1 MRRRRYAEGDLV
13 EDEDTGE
20 GLGAIGSPYASTA
33 RSSASI
39 RGENLDEMSFKEAYK
54 RKAKELGEGKV
65 FEWRGNKYLIDT
77 GKAKPKTEADLP
89 KAAPPSRSAPPAA
102 RPVSATVAAPVA
114 PEEESFGTRFREG
127 ALGLAERGM
136 RATGVP
142 LHYRTFL
149 TTLAGSK
156 RPITEE
162 NLTQEEK
169 DKVDRA
175 IKRARKAGR
184 NYITY
189 ADYDKELLINKPE
202 QFSKEQDVQQTIGRA
217 PIKKDKSGRDVVEDI
232 YDFMN
237 AVRAK
242 DVRRYQDI
250 RKKEGRTGLAKEV
263 ARESL
268 EDIKKA
274 GSLSEGAKTAFN
286 KLPSRIGNA
295 FIGEDGRPVRI
306 QMRKGG
312 AVKSTA
318 SSRGDGIARK
328 GKTRGRFV

>member
-1 MRRRRYAEGDLV
+1 MRKRRYAEGDLV
-13 EDEDTGE
+13 EDEDAGE
-20 GLGAIGSPYASTA
+20 GLGAIGSQYASTA

-39 RGENLDEMSFKEAYK
+39 RGENLDDLSFRDAYK
-54 RKAKELGEGKV
+54 RKFKELGEGKV
-65 FEWRGNKYLIDT
+65 FEWRGNKYLIDS
-77 GKAKPKTEADLP
+77 GKAKPKTEAELP
-89 KAAPPSRSAPPAA
+89 KAAPPSRPAAVPAA
-102 RPVSATVAAPVA
+102 RPAPAAP
-114 PEEESFGTRFREG
+114 EESFGSRLKEG

-136 RATGVP
+136 RAIGVP
-142 LHYRTFL
+142 LQQRTFL

-162 NLTQEEK
+162 NFTDEEK
-169 DKVDRA
+169 TKLDRA
-175 IKRARKAGR
+175 IQKARKAGR

-202 QFSKEQDVQQTIGRA
+202 QFSKDQDVQQTVGRA
-217 PIKKDKSGRDVVEDI
+217 RFSKDKNGKYIVNDV

-237 AVRAK
+237 SVRAK
-242 DVRRYQDI
+242 DVHRYQDI

-286 KLPSRIGNA
+286 KLPSRVGNA

-306 QMRKGG
+306 AMRKGG
-312 AVKSTA
+312 VVKSSA

>member
-1 MRRRRYAEGDLV
+1 MRKRRYAEGDLV
-13 EDEDTGE
+13 EDEDIGE
-20 GLGAIGSPYASTA
+20 GLGAIGSQYASTA

-39 RGENLDEMSFKEAYK
+39 RGENLDDLSFRDAYK

-65 FEWRGNKYLIDT
+65 FEWRGNKYLIDS
-77 GKAKPKTEADLP
+77 GKAKPKTEAELP
-89 KAAPPSRSAPPAA
+89 KAAPPSRPAA
-102 RPVSATVAAPVA
+102 TVPTARPAPAAP
-114 PEEESFGTRFREG
+114 EESFGRRLGEG

-136 RATGVP
+136 RAIGVP
-142 LHYRTFL
+142 LQQRTFL

-156 RPITEE
+156 RPITEA

-237 AVRAK
+237 SVRAK

-286 KLPSRIGNA
+286 KLPSRVGNA

-306 QMRKGG
+306 AMRKGG
-312 AVKSTA
+312 VVKSNA

>member
-1 MRRRRYAEGDLV
+1 MRKRRYAEGDLV

-39 RGENLDEMSFKEAYK
+39 RGENLDDLSFRDAYK
-54 RKAKELGEGKV
+54 RKAKELGEGKI
-65 FEWRGNKYLIDT
+65 FEWRGTKYLIDS
-77 GKAKPKTEADLP
+77 GKAKPKTEAELP
-89 KAAPPSRSAPPAA
+89 KAAPPSRPAAVPAA
-102 RPVSATVAAPVA
+102 RPAPVA
-114 PEEESFGTRFREG
+114 PEESFGTRLKEG

-136 RATGVP
+136 RAIGVP
-142 LHYRTFL
+142 LQQRTFL

-162 NLTQEEK
+162 NFTDEEK
-169 DKVDRA
+169 AKLDRA
-175 IKRARKAGR
+175 IQKARKAGR

-202 QFSKEQDVQQTIGRA
+202 QFSKDQDVQQTVGRA
-217 PIKKDKSGRDVVEDI
+217 RFSKDKNGKYVVNDV

-237 AVRAK
+237 SVRAK

-286 KLPSRIGNA
+286 KLPSRVGNA

-306 QMRKGG
+306 AMRKGG
-312 AVKSTA
+312 VVKSSA

>member
-1 MRRRRYAEGDLV
+1 MRKRRYAEGDLV
-13 EDEDTGE
+13 EDEDAGE
-20 GLGAIGSPYASTA
+20 GLGAIGSQYASTA

-39 RGENLDEMSFKEAYK
+39 RGENLDDLSFRDAYK

-65 FEWRGNKYLIDT
+65 FEWRGNKYLIDS
-77 GKAKPKTEADLP
+77 GKAKPKTEAELP
-89 KAAPPSRSAPPAA
+89 KAAPPSRPAA
-102 RPVSATVAAPVA
+102 TVPTARPAPAAP
-114 PEEESFGTRFREG
+114 EESFGTRLKEG

-136 RATGVP
+136 RAIGVP
-142 LHYRTFL
+142 LQQRTFL

-162 NLTQEEK
+162 NFTDEEK
-169 DKVDRA
+169 AKLDRA
-175 IKRARKAGR
+175 IQKARKAGR

-202 QFSKEQDVQQTIGRA
+202 QFSKDQDVQQTVGRA
-217 PIKKDKSGRDVVEDI
+217 RFSKDKNGKYVVNDV

-237 AVRAK
+237 SVRAK

-286 KLPSRIGNA
+286 KLPSRVGNA

-306 QMRKGG
+306 AMRKGG
-312 AVKSTA
+312 VVKSSA

>member
-13 EDEDTGE
+13 EEGDSE

-39 RGENLDEMSFKEAYK
+39 RGENLDEMSFRDAYK

-65 FEWRGNKYLIDT
+65 FEWRGNKYLISSE
-77 GKAKPKTEADLP
+77 KAKPKTEADLP
-89 KAAPPSRSAPPAA
+89 KAAPPSRPVVSPTPAA
-102 RPVSATVAAPVA
+102 RPAPA
-114 PEEESFGTRFREG
+114 PEEESFGRRVGEG

-136 RATGVP
+136 RAAGVP
-142 LHYRTFL
+142 LQYRTFL

-162 NLTQEEK
+162 NFTQEEK
-169 DKVDRA
+169 DKLDRA
-175 IKRARKAGR
+175 IQKARKAGR

-202 QFSKEQDVQQTIGRA
+202 QFSRDQDVQQTVGRA
-217 PIKKDKSGRDVVEDI
+217 RFSKDKSGKYVVDDI

-237 AVRAK
+237 SVRAK
-242 DVRRYQDI
+242 NVRRYQDI

-263 ARESL
+263 ARESY

-274 GSLSEGAKTAFN
+274 KDLSEGVKTAWN
-286 KLPSRIGNA
+286 KLPSRVGNA
-295 FIGEDGRPVRI
+295 FIGEDGRPVRVA
-306 QMRKGG
+306 MRKGG
-312 AVKSTA
+312 TVKSTA

>member
-1 MRRRRYAEGDLV
+1 MRKRRYAEGDLV
-13 EDEDTGE
+13 EDEDAGE
-20 GLGAIGSPYASTA
+20 GLGAIGSQYASTA

-39 RGENLDEMSFKEAYK
+39 RGENLDDLSFRDAYK
-54 RKAKELGEGKV
+54 RKFKELGEGKV
-65 FEWRGNKYLIDT
+65 FEWRGNKYLIDS
-77 GKAKPKTEADLP
+77 GKAKPKTEAELP
-89 KAAPPSRSAPPAA
+89 KAAPPSRPAAVPAA
-102 RPVSATVAAPVA
+102 RPAPAAP
-114 PEEESFGTRFREG
+114 EESFGSRLKEG

-136 RATGVP
+136 RAIGVP
-142 LHYRTFL
+142 LQQRTFL

-162 NLTQEEK
+162 NFTDEEK
-169 DKVDRA
+169 TKLDRA
-175 IKRARKAGR
+175 IQKARKAGR

-202 QFSKEQDVQQTIGRA
+202 QFSKDQDVQQTVGRA
-217 PIKKDKSGRDVVEDI
+217 RFSKDKNGKYVVNDV

-237 AVRAK
+237 SVRAK

-286 KLPSRIGNA
+286 KLPSRVGNA

-306 QMRKGG
+306 AMRKGG
-312 AVKSTA
+312 VVKSSA